1 MGTLQVL
8 SEFMGVNNP
17 QLRSAFEIKREVIE
31 KQHLYNPG
39 LFKKEAWRSL
49 PDSGQRKRMYLQL

>member
-1 MGTLQVL
+1 
-8 SEFMGVNNP
+8 MGVNNP